1 MANFYFDKQTL
12 KKALKSIFEKD
23 SHTLS
28 QKEKEYFDTEYN
40 KIFCDTNS
48 ESTEV
53 GEQIPPME
61 HLEERQEIIEDVAS
75 ALRMVVVSY
84 INLLKEPYPYN
95 IKRDMP
101 LLKNSHKKVMQYL
114 NSPFYLDITQ
124 YAKHDMFVGDL
135 RLLENIDEY
144 KSFFEEYSQYP
155 QNLNLYNIKKEVP
168 QKYEIDDTL
177 FEL

>member
-101 LLKNSHKKVMQYL
+101 FLKNSHKKVM
-114 NSPFYLDITQ
+114 
-124 YAKHDMFVGDL
+124 
-135 RLLENIDEY
+135 
-144 KSFFEEYSQYP
+144 
-155 QNLNLYNIKKEVP
+155 
-168 QKYEIDDTL
+168 
-177 FEL
+177 

>member
-144 KSFFEEYSQYP
+144 KSFF
-155 QNLNLYNIKKEVP
+155 
-168 QKYEIDDTL
+168 
-177 FEL
+177 

>member
-1 MANFYFDKQTL
+1 
-12 KKALKSIFEKD
+12 
-23 SHTLS
+23 
-28 QKEKEYFDTEYN
+28 
-40 KIFCDTNS
+40 
-48 ESTEV
+48 
-53 GEQIPPME
+53 ME

>member
-155 QNLNLYNIKKEVP
+155 QNLNLYN
-168 QKYEIDDTL
+168 T
-177 FEL
+177 

>member
-40 KIFCDTNS
+40 KIFCDTSS

>member
-61 HLEERQEIIEDVAS
+61 HFEERQEIIEDVAS